1 MLYVVYALAGIG
13 GLFLL
18 ALFLRLS
25 GFKGFYFG
33 CEFHKPNELKDSSE
47 VHLANDSQPSRSLLR
62 NGGVSDSKL
71 LE

>member
-1 MLYVVYALAGIG
+1 VLYVVYVLAAIG

-33 CEFHKPNELKDSSE
+33 CEFHKPNELKDPSE
-47 VHLANDSQPSRSLLR
+47 VHLANGSQTSRSLLR
-62 NGGVSDSKL
+62 NGSVSDSKR